1 MSPFGAQELMV
12 DLNAFFTNDKDGSL
26 IRSLVFL
33 SAKDLSFSDEPD
45 GWHNA
50 TIRLQGMI
58 FGDNGAIVDQQT
70 FARKISLRGETY
82 QKALRDG
89 FMIRFDMPV
98 KRSGAYQMR
107 IAALDVT
114 TSKVGAAG
122 MFVQVPDL
130 SNHHLA
136 LSGIVVSGSDI
147 NDHDSGVSALRHFN
161 AGTNLQFGCG
171 IFNAM
176 LDQTTKSPNISVQA
190 QLFREDKQIFS
201 SPAMKVDTSNQ
212 TDMTRLVATGVLRL
226 NPNLEAGPY
235 FLQLI
240 ATDLAAKDKQVQAVQ
255 WIDFEIVK

>member
-1 MSPFGAQELMV
+1 
-12 DLNAFFTNDKDGSL
+12 
-26 IRSLVFL
+26 
-33 SAKDLSFSDEPD
+33 
-45 GWHNA
+45 
-50 TIRLQGMI
+50 MI

-136 LSGIVVSGSDI
+136 CPELS
-147 NDHDSGVSALRHFN
+147 
-161 AGTNLQFGCG
+161 
-171 IFNAM
+171 
-176 LDQTTKSPNISVQA
+176 
-190 QLFREDKQIFS
+190 
-201 SPAMKVDTSNQ
+201 
-212 TDMTRLVATGVLRL
+212 
-226 NPNLEAGPY
+226 
-235 FLQLI
+235 
-240 ATDLAAKDKQVQAVQ
+240 
-255 WIDFEIVK
+255 